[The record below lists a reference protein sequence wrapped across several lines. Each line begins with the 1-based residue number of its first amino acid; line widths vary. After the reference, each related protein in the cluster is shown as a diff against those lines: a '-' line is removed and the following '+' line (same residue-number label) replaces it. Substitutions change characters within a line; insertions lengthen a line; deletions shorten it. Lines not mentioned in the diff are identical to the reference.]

1 MADSSLVLPRL
12 TIERILAWAEAH
24 HRRTGK
30 WPTQST
36 PLHGVRG
43 TKWSAVDVALARGYH
58 GLPGGTT
65 LRQLLIQHG
74 RIKQVSPSMKRMT
87 AAFVSRPPRT
97 TADPKR
103 PAPSAK
109 LPRNCG
115 NRFAAM
121 PAKIHVGGKK
131 TSSAANH
138 ADEKGETPQGGDQE
152 KQLCESSS

>member
-65 LRQLLIQHG
+65 LRQLPVQHG
-74 RIKQVSPSMKRMT
+74 RTNQVSTSVKRT
-87 AAFVSRPPRT
+87 R
-97 TADPKR
+97 
-103 PAPSAK
+103 
-109 LPRNCG
+109 
-115 NRFAAM
+115 
-121 PAKIHVGGKK
+121 
-131 TSSAANH
+131 
-138 ADEKGETPQGGDQE
+138 
-152 KQLCESSS
+152 